1 MHRMRC
7 DFAKVGLTLA
17 LAAFLS
23 QPSTTRADLLRPN
36 ATQSF
41 PDLSSDIVG
50 TQTYAF
56 NPTTQTGLFQVQ
68 NSPAVL
74 ALGPTQSS
82 EYFVNSLSG
91 GSPSSQ
97 TIQMTLDSN
106 GNLVTGGTNSYSL
119 YGSVNYGG
127 KLYSGLLL
135 QGTPT
140 AFGYASP
147 NPQAPSMGI
156 YDANIKLT
164 GGLLQSLYGNTA
176 YMRIIAETN
185 STFTGTFN
193 QSFLGLKAMTNVRSY
208 EAAQFAP
215 VPEPTAFAVLLA
227 CGGAGLAYHRRRALR
242 SGDV

>member
-7 DFAKVGLTLA
+7 DFAKVGLT
-17 LAAFLS
+17 AAFAVILS
-23 QPSTTRADLLRPN
+23 QPSTTRADLIRPT

-50 TQTYAF
+50 TQTYTF

-74 ALGPTQSS
+74 ALGPSQSS
-82 EYFVNSLSG
+82 ETFVNNLSG
-91 GSPSSQ
+91 GAASSQ
-97 TIQMTLDSN
+97 NLQMTLDAN
-106 GNLVTGGTNSYSL
+106 GNLLSGGTNSYSL
-119 YGSVNYGG
+119 YGSVTFGG

-140 AFGYASP
+140 AFGFASP
-147 NPQAPSMGI
+147 NPQAPTMGV
-156 YDANIKLT
+156 YDANIALT

-185 STFTGTFN
+185 STFTGVFN
-193 QSFLGLKAMTNVRSY
+193 QDFLGLKAMTNIRSY
-208 EAAQFAP
+208 EAAQLAP
-215 VPEPTAFAVLLA
+215 VPEPTAFAILLA
-227 CGGAGLAYHRRRALR
+227 CGGAGLAYHRRREGR
-242 SGDV
+242 PSEE